1 VDSASIAVIATS
13 GGLTIGGFLT
23 WLTTRRAS
31 SGRIGTSEAGVLWT
45 QAQQMRSELTT
56 QRDKAAEQ
64 RDRLLESQANLV
76 LPALATITEALRVIT
91 GTLTRIEGRNG
102 GGQGSGP
109 QG

>member
-1 VDSASIAVIATS
+1 MDSASVAAIATS
-13 GGLTIGGFLT
+13 AGLALGGLAT

-45 QAQQMRSELTT
+45 QAQQMRSELTA

-64 RDRLLESQANLV
+64 RDRLLESQASLV

-91 GTLTRIEGRNG
+91 DTLARIETRGR
-102 GGQGSGP
+102 
-109 QG
+109 

>member
-1 VDSASIAVIATS
+1 MDSASIAVITTS
-13 GGLTIGGFLT
+13 AGLTIGGLLT
-23 WLTTRRAS
+23 WLTTRRSS

-45 QAQQMRSELTT
+45 QAQQMRSELTA

-91 GTLTRIEGRNG
+91 DALTRIEGRG
-102 GGQGSGP
+102 G
-109 QG
+109 